1 MLILRGVEGNV
12 GAEHTQYSRGHQ
24 LLQVNAKVCRSI
36 DNNVREVGGKV
47 DGADGPQSLLLQL
60 LSGRVTIEL
69 GRVLHFKAGAGRR
82 AANTLCC
89 ISKSGNCMFF

>member
-1 MLILRGVEGNV
+1 MGSAVKDYFLKKVDFFL
-12 GAEHTQYSRGHQ
+12 TPS
-24 LLQVNAKVCRSI
+24 LSAKVCRSI

-69 GRVLHFKAGAGRR
+69 GRVLHFK
-82 AANTLCC
+82 
-89 ISKSGNCMFF
+89 S